1 MKFHSFIHPVVN
13 KYPSEAPMLLTLS
26 GAEDTMMGKVGVDLL
41 PGVYSGSQTQ
51 LCTQLPK

>member
-1 MKFHSFIHPVVN
+1 MKLHSFIHPVVN
-13 KYPSEAPMLLTLS
+13 KYPSEASMILTLS
-26 GAEDTMMGKVGVDLL
+26 GAKDMMRGKVGVGLL